1 MIKQQYALALPDLDR
16 AIEIRPDY
24 LNALMN
30 RGDIYNYYYAID
42 YNRAVADYDRVLRLP
57 GAEHTSVCGHR
68 MLAANHGWNP
78 GTFVDILTGFRMRS
92 EPGCG
97 GASTGL

>member
-1 MIKQQYALALPDLDR
+1 MIMQQYALALPDLDR
-16 AIEIRPDY
+16 AIAIRPDY

-42 YNRAVADYDRVLRLP
+42 YDRALADYDRVLNLP

-78 GTFVDILTGFRMRS
+78 GVLVDIMTWFKLGS
-92 EPGCG
+92 QPGCG
-97 GASTGL
+97 TASPGL

>member
-1 MIKQQYALALPDLDR
+1 MALALPDLDR
-16 AIEIRPDY
+16 AIENRPNY

-42 YNRAVADYDRVLRLP
+42 YDRALADYDRVLRLP
-57 GAEHTSVCGHR
+57 GVAHTTVCGHR
-68 MLAANHGWNP
+68 MLAAHHGWNP
-78 GTFVDILTGFRMRS
+78 GVFAESMTAFGMQS

-97 GASTGL
+97 GASPGL